1 MSFLSRTLFRSDL
14 KKKNNGG
21 KGFWK
26 NKKKI
31 REKYDIFRSDLPPR
45 KIQFWYAS
53 VRAFS
58 AKQYLPLQST
68 QAFSANNP

>member
-1 MSFLSRTLFRSDL
+1 VIL
-14 KKKNNGG
+14 KENNGG

-45 KIQFWYAS
+45 KIQFCMRACVRSALNNIYLFKVLRLS
-53 VRAFS
+53 VQTNL
-58 AKQYLPLQST
+58 K
-68 QAFSANNP
+68 